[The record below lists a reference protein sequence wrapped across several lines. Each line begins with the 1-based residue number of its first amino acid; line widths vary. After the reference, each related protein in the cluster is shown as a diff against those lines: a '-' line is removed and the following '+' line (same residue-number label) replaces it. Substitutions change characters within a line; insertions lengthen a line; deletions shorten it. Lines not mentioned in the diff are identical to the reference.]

1 MQPTAGSLPRPAPRR
16 WRAAL
21 LHSDRVFW
29 AICLVPPL
37 AILALVFAY
46 PLFLS
51 FQSSLTN
58 ESILAETRFIG
69 LRNYQRALGDAN
81 ALQSIRFTLLFSVV
95 CLAVQMALGFTL
107 AALLQKISVGR
118 GLFRTLIIVPLML
131 TPVVMALQW
140 RMMMN
145 YDFGILNYF
154 ISLLGFEPQGWTL
167 NPTAAFV
174 SVVLVD
180 TWHHVGFVAML
191 ISAGMATLPGEP
203 FEAAEVDGASAWQ
216 RLWHLTIPL
225 LRPVIIVALLFRAYG
240 LLRTFDLI
248 FALTQG
254 GPGRATETF
263 SYHIYQAMFLA
274 WQIGYSAAMGYV
286 LLAITL
292 VVCLVLI
299 FLVDVEED
307 V

>member
-1 MQPTAGSLPRPAPRR
+1 MSSLPDTTGHLTRQRPWTAVLR
-16 WRAAL
+16 
-21 LHSDRVFW
+21 SDRFFW
-29 AICLVPPL
+29 AVCLVPPF
-37 AILALVFAY
+37 AILAAVFVY
-46 PLFLS
+46 PLAVS

-58 ESILAETRFIG
+58 ESILTETVFIG
-69 LRNYQRALGDAN
+69 LRNYQRALADAN
-81 ALQSIRFTLLFSVV
+81 AMQSLRFTLLFSTV
-95 CLAVQMALGFTL
+95 CLVVQMVVGFVL
-107 AALLQKISVGR
+107 AALLQKITIGR
-118 GLFRTLIIVPLML
+118 GLFRTLVIIPLML

-154 ISLLGFEPQGWTL
+154 VGLLGFEPQGWTL

-180 TWHHVGFVAML
+180 TWHNVGFVAML
-191 ISAGMATLPGEP
+191 ISAGMATLPTEP

-216 RLWHLTIPL
+216 RLWHLTVPL
-225 LRPVIIVALLFRAYG
+225 LRPVIVVALLFRAYG

-263 SYHIYQAMFLA
+263 SYHIYQSMFLA
-274 WQIGYSAAMGYV
+274 WQIGYSSALGYI

-292 VVCLVLI
+292 AVCVVLI
-299 FLVDVEED
+299 FFVDVEED